1 VADPVGDGAIVVG
14 SLAFTILSNL
24 ILGTGEVRPQQI
36 ASTFRTNELLSIDRV
51 AIRQKID
58 PNADR
63 FSNYGRY
70 VAIAFVVGDTVADVF
85 RVDKVAALVDAV
97 MYSEATFITQ
107 SVTNLTKIAF
117 RRPRPNAYI
126 ARQQYLDRGGDPNTY
141 DNADTDSSLSFFSGH
156 ASGLATL
163 SSAATYIAFSR
174 SSPHHPRP
182 WLTLVG
188 GALVTSFVSYERI
201 RSGDHFPTDVIAGAI
216 AGAGIG
222 ALVVHLHREDAVRQ
236 RPVWIGATPVPNGGV
251 IGASGFF

>member
-1 VADPVGDGAIVVG
+1 VADPVGDGAIAGG
-14 SLAFTILSNL
+14 SLAFTILSNM
-24 ILGTGEVRPQQI
+24 ILSTGEIRPQQI
-36 ASTFRTNELLSIDRV
+36 ASTFRAGELLAIDRV

-70 VAIAFVVGDTVADVF
+70 VAIAFVAGDTIADIF
-85 RVDKVAALVDAV
+85 RVGRVAAVVDAL
-97 MYSEATFITQ
+97 MYTEAVFITQ

-163 SSAATYIAFSR
+163 SAAATYIAFSR
-174 SSPHHPRP
+174 SSPQNPRP

-188 GALVTSFVSYERI
+188 GALVTTFVSYERV
-201 RSGDHFPTDVIAGAI
+201 RSGDHFPTDVMAGAI

-236 RPVWIGATPVPNGGV
+236 RPVWVGAMPVPNGGV
-251 IGASGFF
+251 LGASGFF